1 MNSQKTKSSR
11 LLPAVLTA
19 ALLLGGCND
28 DPKIP
33 PVNIIN
39 SNREIPFESNAQSI
53 SDDSGGI
60 PFESNAQT
68 IIPENNG
75 PIYNISIPL
84 CGSPDGAGSDDY
96 RQLTIADGV
105 VTISGNTGKTGL
117 NDVIVEMS
125 KVDLK
130 KNGGSFTCTVS
141 DGPIL
146 RGYISFLMEDERG
159 LFSDIRLRFI
169 NGKFAFPD
177 VLDIA
182 ESNKALASGDIAK
195 DAKGVALRNITENG
209 SADGAEKILD
219 RIRELS
225 DEICRGI
232 DSDYE
237 KLRAISI
244 WVSTNIY
251 YDHDAFSDGI
261 PQACLSLEYMLKNNR
276 SVCGGYANMT
286 AALAQAQGIACYSI
300 AGEAVN
306 TSSCYA
312 EVSKGEVHEWN
323 YAVIDGRG
331 IWVDSGWNSGNHYR
345 SGKYTDD
352 IYRTQYFDIGN
363 EYFALDHKALRISD
377 RNFFGI
383 I

>member
-1 MNSQKTKSSR
+1 MNSHKTKSSR
-11 LLPAVLTA
+11 LLPVVLTA
-19 ALLLGGCND
+19 AVLLGGCND
-28 DPKIP
+28 DLKIP
-33 PVNIIN
+33 PVNITG
-39 SNREIPFESNAQSI
+39 NREIPFESNAQQI
-53 SDDSGGI
+53 SNGGEI

-68 IIPENNG
+68 IPVNNG

-96 RQLTIADGV
+96 RQLTIENGV
-105 VTISGNTGKTGL
+105 VTMSGSTGKTGL
-117 NDVIVEMS
+117 KNVIVEMS
-125 KVDLK
+125 KVDFQ

-141 DGPIL
+141 KGPIFK
-146 RGYISFLMEDERG
+146 GYISFLMEDDRG

-195 DAKGVALRNITENG
+195 DQKGITLKNITENG

-219 RIRELS
+219 RIREIS
-225 DEICRGI
+225 DEICQGI

-261 PQACLSLEYMLKNNR
+261 PPACLSLEYMLKKNR

-345 SGKYTDD
+345 GGSYSDD